1 MLKTISV
8 TAICALALAFT
19 VPSQPASAR
28 NDFPIVAGVVGG
40 LALGAIAG
48 SQYNGAY
55 YGGPGYYGAP
65 GYYAQSGYD
74 GQYGGC
80 HIERQ
85 IVSDRYGRERVRRVR
100 VCD

>member
-8 TAICALALAFT
+8 TAVCALALAFT

-28 NDFPIVAGVVGG
+28 NALPYVAGAVIGG
-40 LALGAIAG
+40 LALGAIAN
-48 SQYNGAY
+48 SQYDRGY

-65 GYYAQSGYD
+65 GYYAQSGY
-74 GQYGGC
+74 GGGYGGC

-85 IVSDRYGRERVRRVR
+85 RVSDRSRP
-100 VCD
+100 